1 MAAAATGREQ
11 NAGGGPWRKL
21 AFALLTLAYFLY
33 FNWNG
38 LWVRFA
44 ADDMMNMAGSWR
56 LPPTRILLDLS
67 MPWHGAYRPMGSLFY
82 LPLLKAFGL
91 NPLPYHAVM
100 LGILLG
106 NLYLMY
112 RFARRIGCGELQAA
126 LATLIVAY
134 HAGLSMLYY
143 NTAFIYDV
151 LCFSFY
157 MGAFL
162 CYARVRARGRLLR
175 GSETALVMGLYLC
188 ALDSKEMALT
198 LPIVLLAYEWIYGD
212 GGPAGWTPREIAG
225 WLRGP
230 LRVMLY
236 CGALNLVYLY
246 GKAFGPDAMM
256 QTAAYRPVLSLH
268 RLFAFEKAAMDDLF
282 LAWGSFD
289 WRGVVALWVALLY
302 LAWRRPRPVLR
313 FCWIFLMLTPLPLAV
328 LEGRGA
334 ACLYIPLAGWAVF
347 AAVVLTDVAGA
358 VARFLAEEPLFRRAG
373 YAGLFAAILCTS
385 FFFWAKK
392 NDYLRREFVRVAM
405 ADLGRPTADAI
416 QQLRA
421 LNPHLKSNT
430 DVVFLHDPFD
440 GWDMSFIA
448 ELWFRDKTLRFHL
461 QSKVPL
467 SPEDLAKMTVF
478 DFQDGRLVQVT
489 APP

>member
-1 MAAAATGREQ
+1 
-11 NAGGGPWRKL
+11 
-21 AFALLTLAYFLY
+21 
-33 FNWNG
+33 
-38 LWVRFA
+38 
-44 ADDMMNMAGSWR
+44 
-56 LPPTRILLDLS
+56 
-67 MPWHGAYRPMGSLFY
+67 
-82 LPLLKAFGL
+82 
-91 NPLPYHAVM
+91 
-100 LGILLG
+100 
-106 NLYLMY
+106 
-112 RFARRIGCGELQAA
+112 
-126 LATLIVAY
+126 
-134 HAGLSMLYY
+134 
-143 NTAFIYDV
+143 
-151 LCFSFY
+151 
-157 MGAFL
+157 
-162 CYARVRARGRLLR
+162 
-175 GSETALVMGLYLC
+175 
-188 ALDSKEMALT
+188 
-198 LPIVLLAYEWIYGD
+198 
-212 GGPAGWTPREIAG
+212 
-225 WLRGP
+225 
-230 LRVMLY
+230 
-236 CGALNLVYLY
+236 
-246 GKAFGPDAMM
+246 
-256 QTAAYRPVLSLH
+256 
-268 RLFAFEKAAMDDLF
+268 
-282 LAWGSFD
+282 
-289 WRGVVALWVALLY
+289 
-302 LAWRRPRPVLR
+302 
-313 FCWIFLMLTPLPLAV
+313 
-328 LEGRGA
+328 
-334 ACLYIPLAGWAVF
+334 VF